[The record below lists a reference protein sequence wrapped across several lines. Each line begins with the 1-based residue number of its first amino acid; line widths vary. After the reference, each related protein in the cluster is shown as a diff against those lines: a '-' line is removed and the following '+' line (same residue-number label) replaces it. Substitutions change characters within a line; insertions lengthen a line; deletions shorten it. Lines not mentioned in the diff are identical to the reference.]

1 LASLVRIEKQKRPDA
16 RGAYLNPFAEE
27 EGFEPPEP
35 FGSTVFKTAAF
46 DRSATPLSITGSTI
60 APVAVN
66 LTSRHCS
73 GLNRTANVADEGY
86 LAKKAA
92 LILVPKLKKFTFCE
106 LFRTFNCTFHAGS
119 FNKKGNN

>member
-1 LASLVRIEKQKRPDA
+1 
-16 RGAYLNPFAEE
+16 
-27 EGFEPPEP
+27 
-35 FGSTVFKTAAF
+35 
-46 DRSATPLSITGSTI
+46 
-60 APVAVN
+60 
-66 LTSRHCS
+66 
-73 GLNRTANVADEGY
+73 